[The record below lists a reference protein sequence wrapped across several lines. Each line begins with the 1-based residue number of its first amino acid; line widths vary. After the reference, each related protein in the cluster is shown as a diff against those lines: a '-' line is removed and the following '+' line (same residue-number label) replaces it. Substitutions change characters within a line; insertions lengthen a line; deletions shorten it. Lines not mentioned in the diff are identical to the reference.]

1 MDRQPRLS
9 AVAVVAVEA
18 VAAAAVVAAVA
29 VEAVAAA
36 AVEVAEER
44 QTAAVRMRE
53 MSLLMEVSY
62 LNRSKR

>member
-9 AVAVVAVEA
+9 AVAM
-18 VAAAAVVAAVA
+18 VAAVMAVAVVAEVA
-29 VEAVAAA
+29 
-36 AVEVAEER
+36 VAEEK
-44 QTAAVRMRE
+44 QMVVAWMRE